1 MAFAL
6 TSQARNASALTQ
18 HDALATTGT
27 RRGREEEEEE
37 EPEEEDLR
45 PTGKEGWLSKGRLIQ
60 TLKHMDGTTG
70 TSKDTGFFLANA
82 CGAVHIA
89 LFNFRGS
96 LQI

>member
-37 EPEEEDLR
+37 EPEEEDLS
-45 PTGKEGWLSKGRLIQ
+45 PTGKEGWLSKGIFIQ
-60 TLKHMDGTTG
+60 T
-70 TSKDTGFFLANA
+70 
-82 CGAVHIA
+82 
-89 LFNFRGS
+89 
-96 LQI
+96 